1 MLYMCEG
8 KVLMDRQTIDT
19 QGTSSDSPGTEQV
32 GKFRMERMG
41 RVVKDLV
48 KHTQ

>member
-1 MLYMCEG
+1 MKYEISLVRKLLILKEPL
-8 KVLMDRQTIDT
+8 VTLL
-19 QGTSSDSPGTEQV
+19 GTEQV

-41 RVVKDLV
+41 RVMEDFV